1 MVFLPE
7 VLLPRTV
14 LRQMEAQAESTYPE
28 ECCGLLVGIRDAALI
43 RISRAEP
50 SANMAGETTGAD
62 TRRRFEVDP
71 RLRLALMRELEES
84 GEAIV
89 GLYHSHP
96 DHPAG
101 PSRHDNDSILEPE
114 LLWLIT
120 AVEKGKPGA
129 TTGHLPDPDASDF
142 HTLSLRV
149 MDGDGSDD

>member
-50 SANMAGETTGAD
+50 SANMAAHQPGTDA
-62 TRRRFEVDP
+62 RRRFEVDP
-71 RLRLALMRELEES
+71 CLRLALMRELEES
-84 GEAIV
+84 DESIV

-96 DHPAG
+96 DHSAR
-101 PSRHDNDSILEPE
+101 PSRHDRDSILEPK

-120 AVEKGKPGA
+120 AVEEGKVGD
-129 TTGHLPDPDASDF
+129 TTAHLPDPEGRDF
-142 HTLSLRV
+142 QVLSLRV
-149 MDGDGSDD
+149 TGGED